1 MQTLS
6 LWVASVATCKMFF
19 SLILIMK
26 CHILCFFFSKFEMLD
41 KSVNLLTNSTSVG
54 MCYWFCCRMG
64 LHIVSW
70 NRGAHCEDVPQY
82 LDWIFKG
89 NHPHATNR
97 LRPERSNSPDH
108 NILSLHWLSRFY
120 WHRRLIVMWNY
131 VNCELNV
138 SWNRPAPCTQP
149 GCISIYKNK
158 Y

>member
-1 MQTLS
+1 MVFVS
-6 LWVASVATCKMFF
+6 IISYCVSV
-19 SLILIMK
+19 K
-26 CHILCFFFSKFEMLD
+26 CFLVLFWSWNVTFCAFFFSKFEMLD

-54 MCYWFCCRMG
+54 MCYWFWCRMG
-64 LHIVSW
+64 LHNVSW
-70 NRGAHCEDVPQY
+70 NRGAHCEDVSQY
-82 LDWIFKG
+82 LDWNFKG

-120 WHRRLIVMWNY
+120 WHRRLIVMRNY